1 MIEKVINDIN
11 YRLDEENLIAE
22 VIHMDGYKGDIIIP
36 KTVVHESVSYRVT
49 SIGEDAFAYS
59 DLKSIVIPDSVMIID
74 GGAFE
79 ESHLMSV
86 VIPDSVTIIS
96 SHTFESCENLLS
108 VVIGKGVTEIYYEVF
123 AGCRALASITY
134 NGRWSNGNKLI
145 LQGMIGMK
153 ECLPKSFIAPMAMWR
168 YNGCRCGELLC

>member
-11 YRLDEENLIAE
+11 YRLDEDNLTAE

-36 KTVVHESVSYRVT
+36 EIVVHESVSYRVT

-59 DLKSIVIPDSVMIID
+59 DLKSIVIPDTVTYID

-79 ESHLMSV
+79 ESHLTSV
-86 VIPDSVTIIS
+86 VIPDSVTMIS

-108 VVIGKGVTEIYYEVF
+108 VVIGKGITDIFYEVF
-123 AGCRALASITY
+123 AGCRALASIAY
-134 NGRWSNGNKLI
+134 NGTMEQWK
-145 LQGMIGMK
+145 Q
-153 ECLPKSFIAPMAMWR
+153 IAFAGDDWNEGVPAKVVHCTD
-168 YNGCRCGELLC
+168 GDVEI

>member
-1 MIEKVINDIN
+1 MKEQIINGIN
-11 YRLDEENLIAE
+11 YRLDEENLTAE
-22 VIHMDGYKGDIIIP
+22 VIQMDGYKGDIIVPETI
-36 KTVVHESVSYRVT
+36 VHESVSYRVT

-59 DLKSIVIPDSVMIID
+59 DLKSIVIPDTVTYID

-79 ESHLMSV
+79 ASHLTSV

-108 VVIGKGVTEIYYEVF
+108 VVIGKGVMEIYYEVF

-134 NGRWSNGNKLI
+134 NGTMEQWEQIDFAGDDWNAGVPATVVHCTDGDVEI
-145 LQGMIGMK
+145 
-153 ECLPKSFIAPMAMWR
+153 
-168 YNGCRCGELLC
+168 

>member
-1 MIEKVINDIN
+1 MIGEIINGIN
-11 YRLDEENLIAE
+11 YRLDEENLTAE

-36 KTVVHESVSYRVT
+36 ETVMHESVSYRVT

-59 DLKSIVIPDSVMIID
+59 DLISIVIPDTVTYID

-79 ESHLMSV
+79 ESHLTSV
-86 VIPDSVTIIS
+86 VIPDSVTMIS

-108 VVIGKGVTEIYYEVF
+108 VVIGKGVTKIYYEVF

-134 NGRWSNGNKLI
+134 NGT
-145 LQGMIGMK
+145 K
-153 ECLPKSFIAPMAMWR
+153 EQWEQIDFADDAWNAEVPASVVHCTD
-168 YNGCRCGELLC
+168 GEVEI